1 MKKAKK
7 KKKTPAA
14 KRGKVS
20 KAHTLRKKARASL
33 RKAGKPIPKDL
44 KKGGLKKAMKKAKK
58 KKKMPAAKRGKVS
71 KAHTL
76 RKKAR
81 ASLRKA
87 GKPIPKDLKKG
98 GLKKAMK

>member
-1 MKKAKK
+1 MARHKAGTPAPSKSKVKKLAKRTASK
-7 KKKTPAA
+7 AVQRSIKHKMPAA
-14 KRGKVS
+14 KRSKVS

-33 RKAGKPIPKDL
+33 RKAGKHIPKDL

-76 RKKAR
+76 RK
-81 ASLRKA
+81 
-87 GKPIPKDLKKG
+87 
-98 GLKKAMK
+98 